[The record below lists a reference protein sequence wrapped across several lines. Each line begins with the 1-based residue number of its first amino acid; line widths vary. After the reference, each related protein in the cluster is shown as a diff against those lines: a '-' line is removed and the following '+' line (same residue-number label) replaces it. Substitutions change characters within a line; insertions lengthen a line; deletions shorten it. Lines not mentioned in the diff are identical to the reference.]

1 MTETERLKERLKDIS
16 SMESFTIRQRVDA
29 MLKIDAEMYMEL
41 GITSTLRERKETK
54 AKSLIIY
61 TEIKRLDPRDN
72 FVLLNLDK

>member
-61 TEIKRLDPRDN
+61 TEIQRLDPREN
-72 FVLLNLDK
+72 FVLINLDK